1 MLLDRATAVAK
12 RKRYEH
18 LSHSI
23 RWAATAL
30 LVTCLLAAAGHR
42 VLTATPE
49 HAFDQ
54 VHVGDTYVVPLFD
67 GQVADVVAPVKKL
80 GIVKIAYHWFTL
92 TNSVHVGSNRGEA
105 FLITGTGHG
114 TILVALRAPELAM
127 TCASCRTV
135 HYFLRALP

>member
-1 MLLDRATAVAK
+1 MLDILAVGRKTAVT
-12 RKRYEH
+12 RGR
-18 LSHSI
+18 
-23 RWAATAL
+23 AAIAL
-30 LVTCLLAAAGHR
+30 LATCLLAAAGHP
-42 VLTATPE
+42 VLVATPE

-80 GIVKIAYHWFTL
+80 GIVQIAYHSFGL

-114 TILVALRAPELAM
+114 TILVALRGPQLAIQ
-127 TCASCRTV
+127 CASCRTV
-135 HYFLRALP
+135 HYFFRASP